1 MQFSQDQHN
10 VMQTE
15 DYNSI
20 TQCHSAGSARQQFKF
35 KCNKCKT
42 VYHEVFKFNHVVWY
56 SCSSTLAYNAFAFQS
71 GCSCNV

>member
-42 VYHEVFKFNHVVWY
+42 VYHEVFKFNHVV
-56 SCSSTLAYNAFAFQS
+56 
-71 GCSCNV
+71 

>member
-20 TQCHSAGSARQQFKF
+20 ITQCHSAGSARQQFKIQ
-35 KCNKCKT
+35 
-42 VYHEVFKFNHVVWY
+42 V
-56 SCSSTLAYNAFAFQS
+56 QQM
-71 GCSCNV
+71 